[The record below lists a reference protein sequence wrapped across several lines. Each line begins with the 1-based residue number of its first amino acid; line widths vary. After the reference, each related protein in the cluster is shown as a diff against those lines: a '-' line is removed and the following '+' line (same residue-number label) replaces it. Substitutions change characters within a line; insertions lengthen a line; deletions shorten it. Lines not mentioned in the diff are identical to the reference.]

1 MRCSRR
7 RRREGVLGEG
17 HWHAEMTES
26 DAFATAL
33 TGLRSSRWRGMETLY
48 ESGAHSL
55 RPFGLTLI
63 ALARYGD
70 VL

>member
-17 HWHAEMTES
+17 RWHAEMTES
-26 DAFATAL
+26 DAFAAAL
-33 TGLRSSRWRGMETLY
+33 TGLRLSRWRGMETFY

-55 RPFGLTLI
+55 RPFRPSLMP
-63 ALARYGD
+63 R
-70 VL
+70 